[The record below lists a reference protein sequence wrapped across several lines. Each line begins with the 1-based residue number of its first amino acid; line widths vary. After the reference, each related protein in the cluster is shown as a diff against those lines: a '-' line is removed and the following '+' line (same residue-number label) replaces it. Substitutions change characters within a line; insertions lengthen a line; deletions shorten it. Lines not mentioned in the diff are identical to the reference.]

1 MGTWTWVAGLYIH
14 FPNQVNQSHF
24 LFKKYMNA
32 YKLKVT
38 TVVVSNITVENL
50 QAVAQ

>member
-1 MGTWTWVAGLYIH
+1 MGTWTWMAGLYIH

-32 YKLKVT
+32 CKLKT
-38 TVVVSNITVENL
+38 VVSNITVENL